1 MKPLCILVATV
12 LLAGCAAPKVN
23 TASGLNEVQIA
34 AKPAVVKT
42 HLIGS
47 MAARGYVIL
56 QADEFVVMGER
67 PAGTAADVLFGTGM
81 NPNTKIKAVA
91 NLIPVQDETQVIMRA
106 YLIDGYRSESPLPA
120 RPETQTWL
128 EEFKAKCEAK

>member
-1 MKPLCILVATV
+1 MKTLCILIATA

-34 AKPAVVKT
+34 AKPAVVNT

-56 QADEFVVMGER
+56 QADEFVVTGER
-67 PAGTAADVLFGTGM
+67 PAGTAANVLFGTGM

-91 NLIPVQDETQVIMRA
+91 NLIPVQDETQVIMRS

-120 RPETQTWL
+120 RLETQTWL
-128 EEFKAKCEAK
+128 EDFKAKCEAK